1 MFKYITSVFINC
13 QLLPSFKDGV
23 RAHEG
28 HSQPGGASS
37 LCYNSAFE
45 ATVPG
50 RDRTFPGCH
59 LRCAWIVWTERTR
72 RFAYWLYTC
81 RVIECFMY
89 VFRMCVFVCMYV
101 PAADRIAAAINRGP
115 FGLLLACLYSP
126 GHSQPRGA
134 SSLCNKY
141 ICIRGH
147 CAGACLYL

>member
-50 RDRTFPGCH
+50 QDRTFPGYGLSGPPSLAIGGAPGLH
-59 LRCAWIVWTERTR
+59 EPSGLEGLRIGFILVELLNVLCM
-72 RFAYWLYTC
+72 
-81 RVIECFMY
+81 CFG
-89 VFRMCVFVCMYV
+89 CV
-101 PAADRIAAAINRGP
+101 
-115 FGLLLACLYSP
+115 CL
-126 GHSQPRGA
+126 
-134 SSLCNKY
+134 
-141 ICIRGH
+141 
-147 CAGACLYL
+147 